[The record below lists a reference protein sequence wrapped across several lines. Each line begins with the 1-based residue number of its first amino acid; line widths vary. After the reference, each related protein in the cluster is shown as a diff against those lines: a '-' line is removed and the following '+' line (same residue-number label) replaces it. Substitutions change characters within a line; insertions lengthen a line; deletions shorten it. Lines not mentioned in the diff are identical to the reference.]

1 VTAKAVSV
9 VRAGGGPYYVEFDT
23 YRFREHCGPNY
34 DNNIGYRTEEE
45 FLTWRARC
53 PIETY
58 EQRLASQLGLGG
70 DLAGIR
76 GSIESEINAAFEFA
90 KASPWPDVSE
100 ALAGV
105 YADGDQ

>member
-1 VTAKAVSV
+1 MTAKAVAV
-9 VRAGGGPYYVEFDT
+9 VVQAAGRTTSNSIPTGT
-23 YRFREHCGPNY
+23 ASTAGPNY

-58 EQRLASQLGLGG
+58 EQRLASRLGLGG

-100 ALAGV
+100 ALDRRLCG
-105 YADGDQ
+105 G